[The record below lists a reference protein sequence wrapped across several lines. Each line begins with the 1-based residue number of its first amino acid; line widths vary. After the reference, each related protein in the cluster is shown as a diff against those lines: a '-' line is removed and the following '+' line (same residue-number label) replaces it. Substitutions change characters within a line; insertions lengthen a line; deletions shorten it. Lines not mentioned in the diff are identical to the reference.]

1 MEFGAQTSYRTYFS
15 VWSLKQM
22 ERRFWSPGG
31 WESRNNSGCPDPQYP
46 VLDRSVEKSELVRA
60 ERRQKSQ
67 ESPYFWMQSVGTR
80 LTRTSCKTF
89 QDERTF
95 SKLKEDQLKSSI
107 ARSQKIPVAF
117 EIVNKETSSIKLGC
131 YLETRWSL
139 VRLDSTT
146 GAVLFTELWPGQL
159 LGRPEGS
166 SR

>member
-1 MEFGAQTSYRTYFS
+1 M
-15 VWSLKQM
+15 
-22 ERRFWSPGG
+22 
-31 WESRNNSGCPDPQYP
+31 
-46 VLDRSVEKSELVRA
+46 
-60 ERRQKSQ
+60 
-67 ESPYFWMQSVGTR
+67 
-80 LTRTSCKTF
+80 
-89 QDERTF
+89 
-95 SKLKEDQLKSSI
+95 
-107 ARSQKIPVAF
+107 AF

>member
-1 MEFGAQTSYRTYFS
+1 
-15 VWSLKQM
+15 
-22 ERRFWSPGG
+22 
-31 WESRNNSGCPDPQYP
+31 
-46 VLDRSVEKSELVRA
+46 
-60 ERRQKSQ
+60 
-67 ESPYFWMQSVGTR
+67 VGTR